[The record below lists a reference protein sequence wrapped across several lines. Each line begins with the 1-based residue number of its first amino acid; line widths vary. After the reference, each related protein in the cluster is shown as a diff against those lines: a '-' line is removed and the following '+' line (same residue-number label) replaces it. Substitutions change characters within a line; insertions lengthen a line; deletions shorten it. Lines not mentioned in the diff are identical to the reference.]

1 MVGTYLVCEHCGKF
15 GPPAS
20 FISENGVR
28 LCYQCFYQE
37 DEAGEEKPESK
48 EETKEAQSNQPHS

>member
-1 MVGTYLVCEHCGKF
+1 LVCEHCGKF